1 MARTDAEILQTL
13 KESASAKKLS
23 SVSDITLQKIAAQIS
38 KLNLS
43 EEVENVIIEAEKEKL
58 VILNDN
64 IRNETAKQKAETE
77 ALYKQNPPKE
87 PTIEPAKVELPKEI
101 LAVVEYVN
109 TLKTKEQQAEKK
121 GIIEKTIYEKGV
133 PKEKKDFVE
142 KILSTLNITP
152 ESNEI
157 ELAETVVDLYNV
169 ATVKSGGN
177 GVPNKPN
184 GNAGDEADKTLV
196 DKALENMWK

>member
-13 KESASAKKLS
+13 KESANAKKLS
-23 SVSDITLQKIAAQIS
+23 SVSEITLQKIAAQIS

-64 IRNETAKQKAETE
+64 IRNERAKQKAETE

-109 TLKTKEQQAEKK
+109 TLKTKEQQAE
-121 GIIEKTIYEKGV
+121 
-133 PKEKKDFVE
+133 
-142 KILSTLNITP
+142 
-152 ESNEI
+152 
-157 ELAETVVDLYNV
+157 
-169 ATVKSGGN
+169 
-177 GVPNKPN
+177 
-184 GNAGDEADKTLV
+184 
-196 DKALENMWK
+196 

>member
-1 MARTDAEILQTL
+1 MAKTEAEILQSL

-43 EEVENVIIEAEKEKL
+43 EDIESLIIDAEKEKL
-58 VILNDN
+58 VVLNDN
-64 IRNETAKQKAETE
+64 IRNERAKQKAETE
-77 ALYKQNPPKE
+77 ALFKQNQPQEPKNE
-87 PTIEPAKVELPKEI
+87 PSKIELPKEI

-109 TLKTKEQQAEKK
+109 TLKTKEQEAAKRSV
-121 GIIEKTIYEKGV
+121 IEKTIYEKGV
-133 PKEKKDFVE
+133 PKDKKDFVE
-142 KILSTLNITP
+142 RVLSKLSITA

-169 ATVKSGGN
+169 ANTKSGGDS
-177 GVPNKPN
+177 VPNKPN
-184 GNAGDEADKTLV
+184 GNASDEADKAFI
-196 DKALENMWK
+196 DSAFKDFKF